1 MTWNHIMN
9 SSRFTH
15 EFTHEAD
22 TFKFKYVNERLKV
35 NIISGNYLQD
45 NGLQRT
51 YSFNFNIYVVLK

>member
-35 NIISGNYLQD
+35 NIISGNYL
-45 NGLQRT
+45 
-51 YSFNFNIYVVLK
+51 